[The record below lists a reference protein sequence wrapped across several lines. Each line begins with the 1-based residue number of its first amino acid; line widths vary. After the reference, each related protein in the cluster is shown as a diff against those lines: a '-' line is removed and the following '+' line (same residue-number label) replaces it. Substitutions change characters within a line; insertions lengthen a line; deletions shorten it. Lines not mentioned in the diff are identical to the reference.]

1 MTNNHVF
8 SPSETKKA
16 IEIRQLRKEFD
27 GKLVLSDVFF
37 DVCYGTIHGFVGP
50 NGAGKSTTLNIL
62 VRLVTPTSGEVFV
75 EGRSVADDPY
85 FNESLG
91 FVEAEP
97 KFPDFTV
104 EKYVK
109 VCSYLRDVPKQEA
122 WQSFI
127 NSSLNEF
134 RYKKCNELSTGWKK
148 FLKIFVAS
156 LFKPRVLI
164 LDEPFNGLDPIHRT
178 LLTEQLIKVK
188 REGRAV
194 LFSAHNLTD
203 IQKLSDDVTM
213 IKNGRTVLTGRK
225 PLDIEKVFEEY
236 FVREERE
243 KRSFSL

>member
-1 MTNNHVF
+1 
-8 SPSETKKA
+8 
-16 IEIRQLRKEFD
+16 
-27 GKLVLSDVFF
+27 
-37 DVCYGTIHGFVGP
+37 
-50 NGAGKSTTLNIL
+50 
-62 VRLVTPTSGEVFV
+62 
-75 EGRSVADDPY
+75 
-85 FNESLG
+85 
-91 FVEAEP
+91 
-97 KFPDFTV
+97 
-104 EKYVK
+104 
-109 VCSYLRDVPKQEA
+109 
-122 WQSFI
+122 
-127 NSSLNEF
+127 
-134 RYKKCNELSTGWKK
+134 
-148 FLKIFVAS
+148 LKIFVAS